1 MTRRLTLIL
10 LLSAGAVVI
19 QQQLLLRRPPRLLDL
34 SPQPLQSGRAAVD
47 VRFSRAMHRNN
58 LAAESILSPALPHRW
73 LGQGNR
79 LRLIL
84 EGEAPIDGPIALTLA
99 GRDQRRQAMSPQR
112 RWWDPRPWLLVT
124 RQVKGGEQLQLR
136 DRQGQWHPLTPVWT
150 SLQSLVPLGDG
161 RGVAVVSS
169 NSTGKETIW
178 LKRLSPR
185 NLASSPQR
193 LGPPEPGTLEALSQG
208 NLLFGHIS
216 SNLNGDLLVQ
226 TGGLKPGSESL
237 ELLLANGK
245 QQSLD
250 LPSSGPMQLL
260 PAGGGL
266 VVPGYDGI
274 SLRPIQDN
282 GQPPQVL
289 PGSRELGAFCAT
301 SGRAVLIRHWPDY
314 RRSIELVIP
323 GLAPRQ
329 LHLGEQAVLAV
340 SCNGSGEQIWAV
352 FGIWQGRRSQ
362 HELVQFDSEGT
373 VLRRRNL
380 DPWTLIPGTGVEH
393 NPVDNTLLMT
403 LTQPELFGGRAA
415 LIDAD
420 TLQLKKTLD
429 EPIREARWLPAG

>member
-1 MTRRLTLIL
+1 MTRRLTFAL
-10 LLSAGAVVI
+10 LLGASAVVI
-19 QQQLLLRRPPRLLDL
+19 QQQLLLQRPPRLLDFR
-34 SPQPLQSGRAAVD
+34 PQPLQSGRAAVD

-58 LAAESILSPALPHRW
+58 LAAESDLDPALPHRW

-84 EGEAPIDGPIALTLA
+84 EGEAPIDGPIALALA
-99 GRDQRRQAMSPQR
+99 GRDQRMQPMIPQQ

-124 RQVKGGEQLQLR
+124 RQVEGGEQLQLQ
-136 DRQGQWHPLTPVWT
+136 DRQGQWHPLTPIWT
-150 SLQSLVPLGDG
+150 SLQSLVPLGNG

-169 NSTGKETIW
+169 NSMGKETIW

-185 NLASSPQR
+185 NVASAHQR
-193 LGPPEPGTLEALSQG
+193 LGPPEPGALEALSEG

-226 TGGLKPGSESL
+226 TGGLKPGSETL
-237 ELLLANGK
+237 ELLLANSDRQTLK
-245 QQSLD
+245 

-266 VVPGYDGI
+266 VVPGYEGI
-274 SLRPIQDN
+274 SVRPIQDN
-282 GQPPQVL
+282 GQIPQVL

-340 SCNGSGEQIWAV
+340 SCNGAGEQIWAV
-352 FGIWQGRRSQ
+352 LGIWQGRRSQ

-380 DPWTLIPGTGVEH
+380 DPWTLSPGTRVEH
-393 NPVDNTLLMT
+393 NPVGNALLMT
-403 LTQPELFGGRAA
+403 VTQPDLRGGRAA
-415 LIDAD
+415 LIEAD
-420 TLQLKKTLD
+420 TLHLRKVMD
-429 EPIREARWLPAG
+429 EPIKEARWLPSG